1 MTISKNRG
9 GFTLVELLV
18 VIAIIGTLVGLLLP
32 AVQSAREAAR
42 RSACSNNN
50 KQLGLACLNYEST
63 RKRLPACGDR
73 GTAPAMLASFSWITM
88 ILPYLEETNL
98 YNNISSSTGRF
109 SGNSGSTG
117 VSTSAATVL
126 PQLVCPSYSGATTVS
141 SNGVT
146 CYEAAAGVYATA
158 LGSPANGD
166 GTLGGGAMTSSW
178 DATTSLSKS
187 GLQLGQISD
196 GTSKTFIIS
205 ESKPTDTGAATGW
218 LYGTQN
224 YNTAVTDASATIV
237 ASTGYAG
244 TSALRTAGQANSDH
258 QGGLTIHTY
267 VDGHV
272 GAVNPE
278 IAVATYSSL
287 FSRSNGEAVAD
298 AP

>member
-1 MTISKNRG
+1 MTISKTRG

-32 AVQSAREAAR
+32 AVQQAREAAR
-42 RSACSNNN
+42 RSACTNNT

-63 RKRLPACGDR
+63 RKRLPAANDR
-73 GTAPAMLASFSWITM
+73 SAVGTAGWSWIVH
-88 ILPYLEETNL
+88 ILPFVEEVNL
-98 YNNISSSTGRF
+98 YNNLSTATGRF
-109 SGNSGSTG
+109 SADFTALDSGNT
-117 VSTSAATVL
+117 AL
-126 PQLVCPSYSGATTVS
+126 PQLVCPSYAGATTVS

-146 CYEAAAGVYATA
+146 CYEAASGVFASA

-178 DATTSLSKS
+178 DTTTSLSKS
-187 GLQLGQISD
+187 GLLLGQISD
-196 GTSKTFIIS
+196 GTSKTFITS
-205 ESKPTDTGAATGW
+205 EAKPTDTGAATGW
-218 LYGTQN
+218 MYGTQN
-224 YNTAVTDASATIV
+224 YNTAVTDTAPTIV
-237 ASTGYAG
+237 ASTGFAG

-287 FSRSNGEAVAD
+287 FSRSNGEAVSD